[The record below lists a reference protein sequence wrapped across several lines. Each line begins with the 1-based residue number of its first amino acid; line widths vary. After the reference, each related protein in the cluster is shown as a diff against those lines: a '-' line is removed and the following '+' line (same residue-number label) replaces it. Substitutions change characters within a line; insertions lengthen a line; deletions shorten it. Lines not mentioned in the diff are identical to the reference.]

1 MYVYIYIYVIIYV
14 LCMYIYIHTHGL
26 ATELAGYLEVA
37 ITQYN
42 YHYVPGL
49 KPKVSLQSSANIS
62 CLADLRTARPSSVIS
77 KSQPQARDTCGR
89 PTALGNLSDRV
100 AP

>member
-1 MYVYIYIYVIIYV
+1 
-14 LCMYIYIHTHGL
+14 MYIYIHVCL
-26 ATELAGYLEVA
+26 ATELAGFHDLEVA

-62 CLADLRTARPSSVIS
+62 CLADLRTGPALICDKQVSAPSQGHLWKADRPWQSF
-77 KSQPQARDTCGR
+77 
-89 PTALGNLSDRV
+89 
-100 AP
+100 

>member
-1 MYVYIYIYVIIYV
+1 MYMYCIYIYT
-14 LCMYIYIHTHGL
+14 HTHGL
-26 ATELAGYLEVA
+26 ATELAGFHDLEVA

-89 PTALGNLSDRV
+89 PTALGNHSDRV